1 MTKGNNLCH
10 TEKMDQGLFSQAAAA
25 AVFLQT
31 VLPD

>member
-1 MTKGNNLCH
+1 MTKGYNLCH

-25 AVFLQT
+25 VFLQT